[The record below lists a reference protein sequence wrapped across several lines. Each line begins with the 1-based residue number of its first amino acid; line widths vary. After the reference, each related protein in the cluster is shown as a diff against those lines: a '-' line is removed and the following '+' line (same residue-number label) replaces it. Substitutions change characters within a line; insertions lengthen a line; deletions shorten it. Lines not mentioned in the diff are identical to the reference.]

1 MEVAEIKD
9 WFDFQTWLENYW
21 AENPDDADSIW
32 ELVLVSP
39 PPEVQA
45 AIEQVLS
52 VENVC
57 LAKSIW
63 GGKHDKHV
71 GRTRN
76 FSCRLSCEKS

>member
-9 WFDFQTWLENYW
+9 WFDFQSWLEDYW
-21 AENPDDADSIW
+21 AKNPDDADSIW

-39 PPEVQA
+39 SPEVQA

-52 VENVC
+52 VENIC

-63 GGKHDKHV
+63 GDKHGKHVD
-71 GRTRN
+71 
-76 FSCRLSCEKS
+76 